1 MTYILIFAG
10 LFLLFI
16 IGVYFQGSKDSQIE
30 DEEAYVKRNYPHLNK
45 KESLSREVRNAELK
59 DIGIISH
66 YKGKPFTGTTV
77 EKDGSKCDYVEGL
90 KHGLDITFSGG
101 YDCRGLKNR
110 DVFLFSKVNY
120 VNDQAKGSVEF
131 FGVNGSLIAK
141 GEFDIKTTG
150 TWKYYQNGKLFKIE
164 ENPQLDLEEF
174 INKRVH
180 PLQLREESFQMF
192 FSGDNALS
200 ISKGDVVQSKTSN
213 KFYLLNA
220 EEKAVFDFI
229 SGIAIYF
236 KEIFK
241 KDIKEMGL
249 PLNERD
255 LKDIGL
261 ALSKNNGTAEINT
274 RYRALS
280 WFEDSNPELF
290 KKLFDLNDTAS
301 KAIERAVE
309 KSVENSGDGLEL
321 GMKLKERSLAKSEL
335 KKFTSHLLNIPIHK
349 FEFKTE
355 QHSKYM
361 PNSEKSMN
369 PIPKWYKTI
378 DVSEIDV
385 NDLSDGMFNNEEEY
399 LVYNFL
405 NEIKTHI
412 DEGNL
417 DFNDLLK
424 HSNYSEIKEARE
436 TCLNWL
442 NEHNNELYEEFKEHI
457 IKSEEKDDDL
467 ISEKEDQDSVQELES
482 LSLDSRS
489 MHAFDVFKSRN
500 PGLEK
505 ICNKELTKIWD
516 DFFLWCYAQNAF
528 IMRRSGAE
536 EAIRS
541 YSNYDLKI
549 TPLMQEALDEIGS
562 QWERN
567 SIDHQTEAEEECRNE
582 CGEEDC
588 EWPDF
593 NPDCESCGGLGYFQ
607 YDHWKSYELTIQNI
621 IKGIDKNNF
630 HKLSQIK
637 FLEIQ
642 DVKPN
647 VEEIK
652 KFYDNGNIKQ
662 IYTLKDSEYDGKMKL
677 YHENGQLKV
686 ELNWTDG
693 RQDNEEVTSFHPNGK
708 IARKVNISNH
718 KLNGQFTEWHDNG
731 KIKTE
736 GYYIDRTC
744 YIEKEWW
751 DNGNLKSEI
760 SYKNNEKIQENN
772 WDENGNKI

>member
-16 IGVYFQGSKDSQIE
+16 IGVYFQGSKDSHIE
-30 DEEAYVKRNYPHLNK
+30 DEDSVYTREQQIQYLERNYPHLNK
-45 KESLSREVRNAELK
+45 KESLSGEVRDADLN

-77 EKDGSKCDYVEGL
+77 EKNGSKCDFVDGL
-90 KHGLDITFSGG
+90 KHGLNITFRS
-101 YDCRGLKNR
+101 DIL
-110 DVFLFSKVNY
+110 LSKVNY
-120 VNDQAKGSVEF
+120 VNDQAKGSGEF
-131 FGVNGSLIAK
+131 FGINGGLIAK
-141 GEFDIKTTG
+141 GEFNIKATG

-164 ENPQLDLEEF
+164 ENPQLDLKKF
-174 INKRVH
+174 INERVD
-180 PLQLREESFQMF
+180 PLYHREESFQML

-200 ISKGDVVQSKTSN
+200 ISKGDVIQSETSN

-229 SGIAIYF
+229 SGAAIYF
-236 KEIFK
+236 KEILK
-241 KDIKEMGL
+241 KDIKEIGL
-249 PLNERD
+249 D
-255 LKDIGL
+255 LKKRDRE
-261 ALSKNNGTAEINT
+261 SEIINS

-301 KAIERAVE
+301 KAIERVVE
-309 KSVENSGDGLEL
+309 KSTVDKAKQEDGTLFFTNSEAKDLACYV
-321 GMKLKERSLAKSEL
+321 LK
-335 KKFTSHLLNIPIHK
+335 IPIYK
-349 FEFKTE
+349 FKFKTE

-361 PNSEKSMN
+361 PNNEKSIN

-378 DVSEIDV
+378 DISEIDL
-385 NDLSDGMFNNEEEY
+385 NDLSEGVFNNEEEY
-399 LVYNFL
+399 LVYDFL
-405 NEIKTHI
+405 NEIKTQI

-436 TCLNWL
+436 MCLNWL
-442 NEHNNELYEEFKEHI
+442 KEHNNELYQEFKDQI
-457 IKSEEKDDDL
+457 IDSKEKDDDL
-467 ISEKEDQDSVQELES
+467 ISEEEDQDSVQELET

-500 PGLEK
+500 PELEK

-516 DFFLWCYAQNAF
+516 DFFLWCYAQDAF
-528 IMRRSGAE
+528 IMRGSGAK

-567 SIDHQTEAEEECRNE
+567 SIDHQTEAEEECRSG

-637 FLEIQ
+637 FMETQ
-642 DVKPN
+642 DIKPII
-647 VEEIK
+647 EEMK
-652 KFYDNGNIKQ
+652 NYYDNGNIKQ
-662 IYTLKDSEYDGKMKL
+662 SYTLKDGEYDGKMKL
-677 YHENGQLKV
+677 YHENGQFPT
-686 ELNWTDG
+686 EINWTEG
-693 RQDNEEVTSFHPNGK
+693 LQDDEEITSFHPNGK

-718 KLNGQFTEWHDNG
+718 KLNGQFTEWHDNE

-760 SYKNNEKIQENN
+760 SYKDNEKIQENN
-772 WDENGNKI
+772 WDENGNKT